1 MGEIDLQNSAK
12 SRKIQLTIAISFS
25 SKDVNEEHVM
35 HAKSGNVEF
44 MSYSNVID
52 IVDELFESL
61 RSRYHGNLETSMEGS
76 DFLFVSF

>member
-35 HAKSGNVEF
+35 HAKSDNVEF